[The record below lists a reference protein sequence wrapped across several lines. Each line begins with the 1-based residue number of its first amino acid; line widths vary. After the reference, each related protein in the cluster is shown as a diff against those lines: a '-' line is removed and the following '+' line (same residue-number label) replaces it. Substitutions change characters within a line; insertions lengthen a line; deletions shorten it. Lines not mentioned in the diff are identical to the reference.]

1 MDGAFSRHDDDLV
14 VEAFRAGKQ
23 VKYKRGDVISQPT
36 DPQGTVYFVSEGF
49 VKVYSINN
57 RDEQYVHLVYDIG
70 ELFPLVWLVN
80 EGQRNVYYKA
90 VTNCTIYELEKSVI
104 TARAKVDPA
113 FSYCLLQRVTE
124 QFRVYADRVDNL
136 EYKYASERLA
146 YCLLFLAGRFG
157 VKQPNGDIL
166 LKAPITHQVLGST
179 INLSR
184 ESVTRELDKL
194 IKKNLIEYQDRLIL
208 IKDAAQLKSQFK
220 RPISPNWWGLN
231 VFPLGAALSFPLMHH
246 ILIRSAMFHQLVIR

>member
-1 MDGAFSRHDDDLV
+1 V
-14 VEAFRAGKQ
+14 VEAFEATQ
-23 VKYKRGDVISQPT
+23 LIKYKRGQTIQAPD
-36 DPQGTVYFVSEGF
+36 DPHKDMFLIHEGF

-57 RDEQYVHLVYDIG
+57 RDEQYVHLVYDSG
-70 ELFPLVWLVN
+70 EIFPLVWLINNVK
-80 EGQRNVYYKA
+80 RNVYYEA
-90 VTNCTIYELEKSVI
+90 VTDCTIYQLDKEEI
-104 TARAKVDPA
+104 GARAKTDAA

-146 YCLLFLAGRFG
+146 YCLLFLASRFG
-157 VKQPNGDIL
+157 VRQGKTIL

-194 IKKNLIEYQDRLIL
+194 IKKDFIEYRDRLIV
-208 IKDAAQLKSQFK
+208 IKEVEKLKAQFK
-220 RPISPNWWGLN
+220 RPISPTWWGLN
-231 VFPLGAALSFPLMHH
+231 SIILGLGIAFVHRFIYGLMLVHPT
-246 ILIRSAMFHQLVIR
+246 IR